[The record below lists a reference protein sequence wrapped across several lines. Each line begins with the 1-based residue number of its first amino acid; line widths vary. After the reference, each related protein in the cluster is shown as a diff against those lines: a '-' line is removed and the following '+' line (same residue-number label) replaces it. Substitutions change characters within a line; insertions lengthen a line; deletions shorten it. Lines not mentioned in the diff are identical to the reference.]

1 MLRPHARRDV
11 TLNVLIAGLA
21 TGSIYGLLALGYHAT
36 FIVGRTVNF
45 SLGASM
51 MIGAVLLWVLNVRLG
66 VSALLAIPI
75 VLGAAALLGV
85 LVERIFVRPF
95 ARTADGR
102 ESIAWLLTTIAFGII
117 AENLVRLTF
126 GKEPRSLPSPLADAP
141 LRIFGAGVYAIEL
154 VIPVVALAVAIALAL
169 LSRRT
174 LLGRALLAA
183 AQNRDA
189 ATLQGID
196 VQKLIVIA
204 YAVATMLAALA
215 GMLLAPKL
223 NVSAGMGTLFGL
235 KAFAAAIIGGLAS
248 APGCVIAGLGY
259 GLFEATLA
267 STLPAA
273 YRDIVGFTLL
283 IVVLAAKPNGLFG
296 RAAAYK
302 V

>member
-1 MLRPHARRDV
+1 M
-11 TLNVLIAGLA
+11 TLDIVFAGFA
-21 TGSIYGLLALGYHAT
+21 TGSVYGLLALGYHAT

-45 SLGASM
+45 SLGASL
-51 MIGAVLLWVLNVRLG
+51 MIGAVMLWVLNVQFG
-66 VSALLAIPI
+66 VTAYLAVPAVLALAG
-75 VLGAAALLGV
+75 VLGV
-85 LVERIFVRPF
+85 LVERVFVRPF
-95 ARTADGR
+95 ARTSDGR

-126 GKEPRSLPSPLADAP
+126 GKEPRSLPSPLAAEP
-141 LRIFGAGVYAIEL
+141 LRIFGAGVYPIEL
-154 VIPVVALAVAIALAL
+154 VTPVVALAVAAALWF

-189 ATLQGID
+189 AMLQGID

-204 YAVATMLAALA
+204 YAVGTMLAALA

-259 GLFEATLA
+259 GLLEAVIA

-273 YRDIVGFTLL
+273 YREILGFTLL
-283 IVVLAAKPNGLFG
+283 IVVLAVKPNGLFG
-296 RAAAYK
+296 RAPVYK